1 MVNFSGV
8 NFWGRDNILFGNLT
22 IFWLATLVLPPY
34 RQRTIGVFICMDYA
48 NNENF
53 SIYCIKV
60 MFRLWVCLSRK
71 IIEVLAEFIVKIGMF
86 AVSSV

>member
-1 MVNFSGV
+1 
-8 NFWGRDNILFGNLT
+8 
-22 IFWLATLVLPPY
+22 
-34 RQRTIGVFICMDYA
+34 MDYA

-86 AVSSV
+86 AVSSVWCLVSAREYKLNLFGT